1 MAKTTIIIKDK
12 NFRIVI
18 PEGVRIAEQLDV
30 GDIIEIDI
38 KKYINKQT
46 EY

>member
-18 PEGVRIAEQLDV
+18 PEGVRIAEELEV

>member
-18 PEGVRIAEQLDV
+18 PEGVRIAEELEV

-38 KKYINKQT
+38 KKYINKKS
-46 EY
+46 EF